1 MCSLWKARRRDTTA
15 LQNVSPEPGQ
25 PLRPLPQIAILQ
37 DGINGNQHR
46 INGNWIMNLSISL
59 LL

>member
-1 MCSLWKARRRDTTA
+1 MKKMQPPECQTRGTA
-15 LQNVSPEPGQ
+15 LRKTGVGPPF
-25 PLRPLPQIAILQ
+25 RTLPYAAIQ